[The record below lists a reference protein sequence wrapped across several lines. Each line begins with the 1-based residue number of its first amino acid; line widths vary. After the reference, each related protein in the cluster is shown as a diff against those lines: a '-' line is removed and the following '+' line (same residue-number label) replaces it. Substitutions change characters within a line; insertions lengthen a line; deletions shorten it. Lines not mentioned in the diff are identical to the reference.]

1 MARPPL
7 VNCSA
12 GFDPSCATTQ
22 TSSSPV
28 RSEMKAT
35 LDPSGDHCGH
45 LSCALEELVRLR
57 GAPFSIGAV
66 KMSPRAS
73 NSARSPFGLS
83 EKLEIRFEAFTRLGR
98 RLRPSSGAVLES
110 GGSFVGFGA

>member
-1 MARPPL
+1 M
-7 VNCSA
+7 
-12 GFDPSCATTQ
+12 TQ
-22 TSSSPV
+22 SSSSPV
-28 RSEMKAT
+28 RAEMKAIFE
-35 LDPSGDHCGH
+35 PSGDQRGH

-66 KMSPRAS
+66 KMSPRAE

-98 RLRPSSGAVLES
+98 RLRPSPGTWIES
-110 GGSFVGFGA
+110 GVTFFDFVSKICNAPFSS